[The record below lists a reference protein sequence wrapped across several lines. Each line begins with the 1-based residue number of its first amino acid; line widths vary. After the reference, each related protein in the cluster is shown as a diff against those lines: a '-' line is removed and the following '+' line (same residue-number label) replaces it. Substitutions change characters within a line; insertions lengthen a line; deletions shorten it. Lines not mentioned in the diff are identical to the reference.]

1 MAKKKL
7 IRFDQLKDYP
17 NVVQPQMDEFW
28 DTNFRLKGTWKS
40 QFFKNQNPL
49 VLELACGKGE
59 YTVAMAQNNSNKNFL
74 GVDIKGARIWY
85 GATKAIDEN
94 LENAKFLRTR
104 IDFIDKFFLPGEVN
118 EIWITFPDP
127 QPQESRERKRLT
139 SPMFINRYKKILK
152 PGGIIHLKT
161 DADSLFQYTLE
172 QISLHNYGIVHQFTD
187 VYLQREKIPQH
198 LSYLYSIQ
206 THYETIFS
214 AKGHT
219 IKYVSFTIH

>member
-17 NVVQPQMDEFW
+17 NVVQPQMKEFW

-59 YTVAMAQNNSNKNFL
+59 YTVAMAQNNSNNNFL

-104 IDFIDKFFLPGEVN
+104 IDFIDKFFLPGEVD

-172 QISLHNYGIVHQFTD
+172 QISQHNYGIVHQFTD

-198 LSYLYSIQ
+198 LNYLYSIQ